1 MSNAPESNLKSFEA
15 EASHSFG
22 KRESTGDPDQ
32 TQVSTVMGMKAQLE
46 WVQGKLGREEV
57 GEWGCD

>member
-1 MSNAPESNLKSFEA
+1 MKTVFTSRRVPSESMSNAPESNLKSFEA

-46 WVQGKLGREEV
+46 
-57 GEWGCD
+57 